1 MALPI
6 VTVLFLGI
14 ALLVGL
20 GILVLV
26 ALPHLRGR
34 GDDEEPTTDRS
45 RRHSSRTGR

>member
-14 ALLVGL
+14 ALLVGI
-20 GILVLV
+20 GILAFV
-26 ALPHLRGR
+26 AAPHLRR
-34 GDDEEPTTDRS
+34 RTDDEESTTDHP